1 MDQNPSFKNKK
12 MVLYHS
18 IVNDDNLQN
27 LKRKRYLNK
36 DDAPLPQINEEFDRA
51 FTQFD
56 SLKQLNKHVNLNA
69 KRYEIDDLS
78 QSNDEM
84 SSQIWKQ
91 EENSKRISE
100 PFNLKN
106 LYSNEKLLKQYAE
119 LKILDIYLLQD
130 IFYLI

>member
-1 MDQNPSFKNKK
+1 MDQNPNFKNKK

-27 LKRKRYLNK
+27 FKRKRYLNK
-36 DDAPLPQINEEFDRA
+36 DDAPLPKINEEFDKA

-56 SLKQLNKHVNLNA
+56 SLKQLNKHANLNA

-78 QSNDEM
+78 QSNDEIN
-84 SSQIWKQ
+84 SQIWKQ

-106 LYSNEKLLKQYAE
+106 LYSNEKL
-119 LKILDIYLLQD
+119 
-130 IFYLI
+130 